1 MQQPMTHFHS
11 QTAIFFFIRCSFF
24 LHTFLLCLLTFSI
37 YLLTLQLCPY
47 KSQHLSSLQHFP
59 IIVLQKCQKQAF
71 YLRHFQW
78 LSALYTTSKHVT
90 YHTLR
95 ASVTFW
101 WGRVSY
107 CCPSAF
113 FIYCYP
119 VCRCVFLIYSVI
131 GLFWV
136 LSCICLFNVN

>member
-11 QTAIFFFIRCSFF
+11 QTAIFFSYVAALSSYV
-24 LHTFLLCLLTFSI
+24 LHFSS
-37 YLLTLQLCPY
+37 YVQHLSSYVAALCPY

-78 LSALYTTSKHVT
+78 LFAIYTTSKHVT
-90 YHTLR
+90 CHTLR

-131 GLFWV
+131 RLFWV
-136 LSCICLFNVN
+136 LSCICFLI